1 MKINQTMPNLM
12 IDGGIFKYLD
22 ILSDEDVDC
31 TAAQMGV
38 MYYFHSGEKTV
49 NSLVRNYT
57 EDGVVTTVGEAFIG
71 NLLND
76 FYSEDWARVKSALY
90 AEYDPLSN
98 YDRTEL
104 TTDAGSGY
112 DTNEYGARQSTTGQQ
127 QNTRGGHTDTNTHSV
142 APYDSSSMVN
152 SDQDSTTIGSA
163 TDTLGQRVDSEN
175 AHTDTY
181 RKGSTMTRNSHI
193 SGNIGVTTSQ
203 QMIESELR
211 LRALNN
217 LYDIIL
223 KDIDKFL
230 TLKVYE

>member
-1 MKINQTMPNLM
+1 MKMNQAMPNLM

-22 ILSDEDVDC
+22 ILSDEDIDC

-38 MYYFHSGEKTV
+38 MYYFHSGDKTA

-57 EDGVVTTVGEAFIG
+57 ENGVVTTVGEAFIG
-71 NLLND
+71 NLIND
-76 FYSEDWARVKSALY
+76 FYGEDWSRAKTALY
-90 AEYDPLSN
+90 AEYNPIDN

-104 TTDAGSGY
+104 TTDAGSGF
-112 DTNEYGARQSTTGQQ
+112 DSTEYGARQATTGQQ

-142 APYDSSSMVN
+142 APYDSSTLVN
-152 SDQDSTTIGSA
+152 SDQDSTTVGSA
-163 TDTLGQRVDSEN
+163 TDTLGQRIDSEN

-193 SGNIGVTTSQ
+193 SGNIGVTTTQ

-217 LYDIIL
+217 LYDRIL
-223 KDIDKFL
+223 KDVDKFL